1 MLADDQLSR
10 SHKTSGAGETSAEL
24 PVAPETF
31 VDAPL
36 WRQDPPHQGKPGLAD
51 LPPRTWYLSFKVVLE
66 FVIALVLLVFSLPV
80 ILVTAL
86 LVKLTSPGPAFY
98 CQQRVGRHGRRFWLY
113 KLRTMANDC
122 EKTSGPRWAVPG
134 DKRVTPLGRFLRRT
148 HLDELP
154 QLWNVLKGEMSLVGP
169 RPERPEFVPEL
180 ELAIPHYLDRLLV
193 RPGVT
198 GLAQVQLPADTD
210 LASVR
215 RKLAYDL
222 YYIRYIN
229 IWLDLRL
236 IGCTAVRMLGI
247 PFHVL
252 GQLFGLPHVGQVEHH
267 YRARQSA
274 AAAPLGFDG
283 SICPT
288 PLAKSY
294 TGRSRDPARRL

>member
-10 SHKTSGAGETSAEL
+10 AQQKSGTGETSADL
-24 PVAPETF
+24 PAVPETLA
-31 VDAPL
+31 DAPL
-36 WRQDPPHQGKPGLAD
+36 WRKDPPHQGEPPLPG
-51 LPPRTWYLSFKVVLE
+51 LPPRTWYLFFKVGLE
-66 FVIALVLLVFSLPV
+66 FTIALLLLVLSLPL
-80 ILVTAL
+80 ILVTAV

-98 CQQRVGRHGRRFWLY
+98 SQVRLGRHGRTFRLY
-113 KLRTMANDC
+113 KIRTMWHDC
-122 EKTSGPRWAVPG
+122 EKTTGARWAVPG
-134 DKRVTPLGRFLRRT
+134 DPRVTPLGRFLRRT

-154 QLWNVLKGEMSLVGP
+154 QLWNVLRGEMGMVGP
-169 RPERPEFVPEL
+169 RPERPEFVPDL
-180 ELAIPHYLDRLLV
+180 ERAVPHYGDRLLI

-229 IWLDLRL
+229 LWLDLRL
-236 IGCTAVRMLGI
+236 ICCTSVRMLGI

-252 GQLFGLPHVGQVEHH
+252 GRLFRLPHVHQVEHH

-274 AAAPLGFDG
+274 AATPPPFNGP
-283 SICPT
+283 ICPA
-288 PLAKSY
+288 PDVA
-294 TGRSRDPARRL
+294 